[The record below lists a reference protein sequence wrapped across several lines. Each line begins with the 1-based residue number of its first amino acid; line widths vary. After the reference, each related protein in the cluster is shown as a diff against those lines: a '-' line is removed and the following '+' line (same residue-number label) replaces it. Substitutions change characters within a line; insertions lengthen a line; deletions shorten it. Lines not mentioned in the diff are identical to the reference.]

1 MANKEIKELK
11 FEDLNLEQKI
21 GMVMCGHI
29 FHFWQEEVNER
40 NLEYTLDMIRNHK
53 LGAIWVDHT
62 YPNLADIM
70 AKIKEAADY
79 PILIFRDA
87 ESGVRDADE
96 MLIGCHNALGTCNSV
111 ESAYAF
117 GKITAIKARD
127 MGYNVVCNPVV
138 DMTAGNCTCGGTMR
152 CIGSDKY
159 RVAELAGAEAQG
171 MHDGGVLTVGKH
183 YPSAKG
189 DPMIDSHMAENTS
202 DVTKEELLDY
212 YLYPYIELNKKGLL
226 DGIMTGHCR
235 LVNIDDQ
242 FPASLSKKNIDIIR
256 DLGFEGFA
264 ITDALVMMG
273 VVAKFGSD
281 NSRGMAIAA
290 GNDLALTWYFNYD
303 GYDQLYNSY
312 KNGFIPDEM
321 LDAGVKRVLE
331 AQHKVTLLKKDAV
344 ITEEDVKN
352 FNKINT
358 DGVYAKT
365 DEGFDVALPKDKKH
379 FFVIFSQN
387 ENDISGEGEVNVDTM
402 AKSWYNSVHI
412 AERLKELYPDSDSRI
427 IREYPRSGDGYFI
440 SEKTIDYDDIVFVTF
455 TDVKAYVGSENF
467 APRVISLFKALQIT
481 NRISSVL
488 HFGNPF
494 VLEDLPHIP
503 RIIIGGVSAK
513 AVDAGID
520 VLAGKYP
527 AKGSLT
533 YDVKFQ

>member
-1 MANKEIKELK
+1 
-11 FEDLNLEQKI
+11 
-21 GMVMCGHI
+21 
-29 FHFWQEEVNER
+29 
-40 NLEYTLDMIRNHK
+40 
-53 LGAIWVDHT
+53 
-62 YPNLADIM
+62 
-70 AKIKEAADY
+70 
-79 PILIFRDA
+79 
-87 ESGVRDADE
+87 
-96 MLIGCHNALGTCNSV
+96 
-111 ESAYAF
+111 
-117 GKITAIKARD
+117 
-127 MGYNVVCNPVV
+127 
-138 DMTAGNCTCGGTMR
+138 
-152 CIGSDKY
+152 
-159 RVAELAGAEAQG
+159 
-171 MHDGGVLTVGKH
+171 
-183 YPSAKG
+183 
-189 DPMIDSHMAENTS
+189 
-202 DVTKEELLDY
+202 
-212 YLYPYIELNKKGLL
+212 
-226 DGIMTGHCR
+226 
-235 LVNIDDQ
+235 
-242 FPASLSKKNIDIIR
+242 
-256 DLGFEGFA
+256 
-264 ITDALVMMG
+264 
-273 VVAKFGSD
+273 
-281 NSRGMAIAA
+281 
-290 GNDLALTWYFNYD
+290 
-303 GYDQLYNSY
+303 
-312 KNGFIPDEM
+312 M

-331 AQHKVTLLKKDAV
+331 AQHKVTRLKKDAV

-455 TDVKAYVGSENF
+455 TDVKAYVGSEKF

-513 AVDAGID
+513 AVNAGID

-533 YDVKFQ
+533 YDVKLQ